1 MQILNVLMV
10 NAQLSMCKFTYLKM
24 LIELDDT
31 EYLTNIFSES
41 VYLHIG
47 KLIIE

>member
-1 MQILNVLMV
+1 MLNVLMV
-10 NAQLSMCKFTYLKM
+10 NAQLSMCNLACLKM
-24 LIELDDT
+24 LIEMSDT

-41 VYLHIG
+41 AHLHIC